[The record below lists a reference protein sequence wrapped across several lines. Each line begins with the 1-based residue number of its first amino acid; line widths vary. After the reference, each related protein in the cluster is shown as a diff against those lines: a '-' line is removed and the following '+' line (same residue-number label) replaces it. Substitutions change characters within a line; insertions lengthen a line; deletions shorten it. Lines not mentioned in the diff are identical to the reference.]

1 MILQLNPPIHVMTP
15 LGEAFAR
22 LVIDYGPDLNSVW
35 VVDLFSTRAC
45 VHIDSAEI
53 RFGPNEMYALPRVAC
68 VAVVDEK
75 GNGVSV
81 YPDWH

>member
-1 MILQLNPPIHVMTP
+1 MSAAILQLSPPIHVMTP

-35 VVDLFSTRAC
+35 VVDLFKNRAC
-45 VHIDSAEI
+45 VA
-53 RFGPNEMYALPRVAC
+53 N
-68 VAVVDEK
+68 
-75 GNGVSV
+75 GNGVSA

>member
-1 MILQLNPPIHVMTP
+1 MHILQLNPPIHVMTP

-53 RFGPNEMYALPRVAC
+53 RFGPNEMYDLQAPEPFTER
-68 VAVVDEK
+68 
-75 GNGVSV
+75 NI
-81 YPDWH
+81 